1 MFYIFLCFFFFFALN
16 KWHGVSWLKP
26 WPKSQL
32 LVEDAKARLRWRN
45 TLLHIIY
52 PCLSMCCLCSEKS
65 NWERNQNFENSFAGY
80 ACSENIQ
87 RVLSKVKIHRKN
99 ILYSFFSLKLLNVP
113 LGSHFNDNNNSDNF
127 PRTAG
132 LKSLPQSK
140 HCVSHSCRKLDFIIP
155 FSSFLLGWICLPTF
169 AQNGYLRNSQN
180 ALKKYGIAFSMT
192 AFKKLPHFI
201 KELPGD

>member
-1 MFYIFLCFFFFFALN
+1 MKKHIATHHLSLSFHVLSMFWKIKLGKEPKFWEQFCWVCLF
-16 KWHGVSWLKP
+16 WEH
-26 WPKSQL
+26 PKSAL
-32 LVEDAKARLRWRN
+32 KGKN
-45 TLLHIIY
+45 TSKKY
-52 PCLSMCCLCSEKS
+52 
-65 NWERNQNFENSFAGY
+65 F
-80 ACSENIQ
+80 
-87 RVLSKVKIHRKN
+87 VL
-99 ILYSFFSLKLLNVP
+99 FFSLKLLNVP

>member
-1 MFYIFLCFFFFFALN
+1 MSAAVESLGLFLGTPSNEWKGTVWIRFSPFFALN
-16 KWHGVSWLKP
+16 KWHGVSWPKP

-52 PCLSMCCLCSEKS
+52 PCLSMCCLRSEKS
-65 NWERNQNFENSFAGY
+65 NRDKNPKFWEQFCWVCSFWEHPKSALKGK
-80 ACSENIQ
+80 NT
-87 RVLSKVKIHRKN
+87 SKKYFVF
-99 ILYSFFSLKLLNVP
+99 FFSLKLLNVP

-132 LKSLPQSK
+132 FKSLPQSK

-169 AQNGYLRNSQN
+169 AQNGYLRNSQRN
-180 ALKKYGIAFSMT
+180 MV
-192 AFKKLPHFI
+192 
-201 KELPGD
+201 

>member
-1 MFYIFLCFFFFFALN
+1 MFYFFFFSFSFALN
-16 KWHGVSWLKP
+16 KWHGVSWPKP

-32 LVEDAKARLRWRN
+32 LVEDAKARLRSHCY
-45 TLLHIIY
+45 TSFILVF
-52 PCLSMCCLCSEKS
+52 PCAVYVLK
-65 NWERNQNFENSFAGY
+65 NQIRTRTQNFENSFAGY

-99 ILYSFFSLKLLNVP
+99 ILYSFFPLKLLNVP

-169 AQNGYLRNSQN
+169 AQNEYLRNSQN
-180 ALKKYGIAFSMT
+180 ALKKYGIAFSMR
-192 AFKKLPHFI
+192 AVKKLPHFI